1 MPATRLTVKREK
13 GGTGAG
19 GAIASRRDS
28 MNLSSKKNKACIH
41 EAGRP
46 SFTQGHYANGMRHA
60 NNSPQS
66 LPLGKRLLPQVIDE
80 LAATDPQG
88 IWLSLPRELDSAEIF
103 KDVDYTRLANAVNRA
118 AWWIETHAGGTCG
131 VDNKART
138 LAYLGPTDSRYLVFL
153 IAAIKVGHRLLLPS
167 LRNAE
172 IAQRKLYEA
181 TNCKVVLCAE
191 GELRKVKETLSCF
204 GDAEYNIHVVPEQHE
219 ILDPWPVK
227 RYTYN
232 KTFAEECHN
241 PFVVIHTSGTS
252 GEPRPIELPH
262 TYYAYE
268 DRFKD
273 EFANEGILTFAPLK
287 PGVRCL
293 YTGPLYHAGAI
304 LFTLMKSLFLKA
316 VMLLPPAG
324 VSVTAE
330 VVESCLLHGDANV
343 LGTAPSVLE
352 ELCASP
358 TRRKC
363 LESLSTIFCGSGPMP
378 RSVGDALRSID
389 VNLLHVYGSTETGLM
404 LQVKLEDPET
414 DWQYF
419 TFHPA
424 SGATFVAI
432 GKDDLHELVI
442 KRLKGGTPQ
451 PCFEVFPHLAEYHT
465 KDTFSQHPSKP
476 GLWKFEG
483 RIDDI
488 ITLSNGEKFCPLVT
502 EAIVTS
508 HSDVAEALVIGQGRI
523 QPALVVSMRDPER
536 MADGVVCNLWPV
548 IEKAN
553 LQAPAYA
560 QISRPCIIVTDK
572 PFLKTPKGTIRR
584 HQTEESLQSE
594 IAAVYTHSKIRTPEC
609 HLNLDVR
616 CPKSVESFLHDA
628 ISSTIGIGKCLSPEA
643 DLFAHGLDSLKVA
656 EMVSFVNAALK
667 YSTKATNG
675 GAKRV
680 GPPIFYQN
688 RSIARLAAALIALFN
703 SQDAVAADWEAWDQ
717 DRKVLLERYT
727 RSLPK
732 RLRQRKHSEAVGP
745 SLDVVLLTG
754 STGSVGRHILR
765 ALLRKTETKHV
776 YCLDRSLDARSKY
789 VEAFPADRR
798 LLTSVTFLETPCL
811 DARDLGVLDCRAYTR
826 LLEEVSTI
834 IHSAWPVNAHLPLQ
848 SPPAHEGE
856 DASFEC
862 HIAGV
867 RKLIDFAAIATRR
880 PQIVFI
886 SSLSSV
892 LRHASVIPEQ
902 VINDPA
908 APTERG
914 YGRSKWLAEQILDMA
929 AASGASN
936 TRPKIIRFGQIA
948 GPSPDGGSE
957 HSSGSMW
964 PANELIPSIIR
975 SSATIK
981 ALPACLYA
989 MEKLRWVP
997 VTQAANIILDIAAC
1011 RDGKERGRT
1020 STASIFNVTNLQT
1033 SRPEKTWKVDMLPL
1047 IKSRLEKTCRSS
1059 IDILPMQEWLCR
1071 VEKQGA
1077 GFAVRGGEFNTDN
1090 PAIRLI
1096 DIYEGLVGT
1105 DVHSGLGGDLET
1117 RRAIKASQVFRKLGP
1132 VNLTWMNVWMETWGL

>member
-1 MPATRLTVKREK
+1 MPTTRLTVKREN
-13 GGTGAG
+13 GGPGTGG
-19 GAIASRRDS
+19 VLASKRDS
-28 MNLSSKKNKACIH
+28 MNPSSKKNKAYIR

-46 SFTQGHYANGMRHA
+46 SSTHGHSTNGMRHD
-60 NNSPQS
+60 NNNPQL
-66 LPLGKRLLPQVIDE
+66 LPVGKRLLPQVIDE
-80 LAATDPQG
+80 LAATDPHG

-103 KDVDYTRLANAVNRA
+103 EDIDYTRLANAVNRA
-118 AWWIETHAGGTCG
+118 AWWIVNQVGGACG
-131 VDNKART
+131 VDGART

-153 IAAIKVGHRLLLPS
+153 IAAVKVGHRLLLPS
-167 LRNAE
+167 LRNADG
-172 IAQRKLYEA
+172 AQRKLYEA
-181 TNCKVVLCAE
+181 TDCKVVLCAE

-204 GDAEYNIHVVPEQHE
+204 GSAEYTIHVVPEQHE

-227 RYTYN
+227 RYAYN
-232 KTFAEECHN
+232 KTFAEECHKS
-241 PFVVIHTSGTS
+241 FVVIHTSGTS
-252 GEPRPIELPH
+252 GEPRAIELPH
-262 TYYAYE
+262 SYYAYE

-273 EFANEGILTFAPLK
+273 EFAKEGILTFAPLR
-287 PGVRCL
+287 PGIRCL

-304 LFTLMKSLFLKA
+304 LFTVMKSLFLKA

-330 VVESCLLHGDANV
+330 VVESCLLHGDADV

-352 ELCASP
+352 ELCALP

-389 VNLLHVYGSTETGLM
+389 VNLLHVYGSSETGLM
-404 LQVKLEDPET
+404 LQLKLEDPNI

-432 GKDDLHELVI
+432 GRDDLHELVI
-442 KRLKGGTPQ
+442 KRFQGGTPQ

-508 HSDVAEALVIGQGRI
+508 HSGVAEALVIGQGRI
-523 QPALVVSMRDPER
+523 QPALVVSMRDPEKVSNGFVR
-536 MADGVVCNLWPV
+536 NLWPL

-560 QISRPCIIVTDK
+560 QISRSFIIVTDN

-594 IAAVYTHSKIRTPEC
+594 IAAVYAHSEVPTPEC

-628 ISSTIGIGKCLSPEA
+628 ISSTITIGERLSPEA

-656 EMVSFVNAALK
+656 EMVSFVNAALR
-667 YSTKATNG
+667 YPTKATGG

-703 SQDAVAADWEAWDQ
+703 SQDAVTADWEAWDQ

-727 RSLPK
+727 RGFPK
-732 RLRQRKHSEAVGP
+732 RPRQRRNSEAVSP
-745 SLDVVLLTG
+745 SMNVVLLTG
-754 STGSVGRHILR
+754 STGSLGKHLLR
-765 ALLRKTETKHV
+765 ALLRDTETKHV
-776 YCLDRSLDARSKY
+776 YCLDRSFDAKAKY
-789 VEAFPADRR
+789 LEAFPADKQM
-798 LLTSVTFLETPCL
+798 LTRVTFLQTPCL
-811 DARDLGVLDCRAYTR
+811 DARDLGVLDCRAYAR
-826 LLEEVSTI
+826 LLEEVSTV
-834 IHSAWPVNAHLPLQ
+834 IHNAWPVNAHLPLQ
-848 SPPAHEGE
+848 SPPGHEGE

-867 RKLIDFAAIATRR
+867 RKLVDFSAMATRR
-880 PQIVFI
+880 PQIVFV

-892 LRHASVIPEQ
+892 LRHASVIPEH
-902 VINDPA
+902 IISDPA

-936 TRPKIIRFGQIA
+936 ARSKIIRFGQIA
-948 GPSPDGGSE
+948 GPSPDERSE

-964 PANELIPSIIR
+964 AANELIPSIIR
-975 SSATIK
+975 SSATVK

-1011 RDGKERGRT
+1011 RDGKEPGRT

-1033 SRPEKTWKVDMLPL
+1033 TQPEKTWKIDMLPL

-1059 IDILPMQEWLCR
+1059 IDILPMQEWLSR

-1077 GFAVRGGEFNTDN
+1077 GVTVGGGEFNTDN

-1105 DVHSGLGGDLET
+1105 DIHSGLGSEMEI
-1117 RRAIKASQVFRKLGP
+1117 RRAIKASQAFRNLGP
-1132 VNLTWMNVWMETWGL
+1132 VDLTWMDVWMEAWGL